1 MSLSQQ
7 EFDYKWHSAFNC
19 WIVNSN
25 TFAVYFQK
33 QWVEGL
39 FIEGKVLSSGAGC
52 TSTNNCIES
61 FNAMLMRCFMEHKQH
76 KVGKCSVFS

>member
-52 TSTNNCIES
+52 TSTNKC
-61 FNAMLMRCFMEHKQH
+61 NADEVLHGTQATQ
-76 KVGKCSVFS
+76 SW